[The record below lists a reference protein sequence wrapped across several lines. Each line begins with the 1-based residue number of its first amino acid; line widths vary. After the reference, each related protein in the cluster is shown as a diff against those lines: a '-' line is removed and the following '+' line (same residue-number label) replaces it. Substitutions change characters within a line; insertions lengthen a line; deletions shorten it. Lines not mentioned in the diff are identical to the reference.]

1 MVRKSINN
9 IGGITK
15 LLTMQIQNLASH
27 LGHVDTASTTS
38 SIPLES
44 TIPRNTRLHLIY
56 VPSTNI
62 HPIP

>member
-1 MVRKSINN
+1 MARKSINN
-9 IGGITK
+9 IGGT
-15 LLTMQIQNLASH
+15 LTMQIQNLASH